1 MATTRATEKS
11 RSDAVHKNNNA
22 RTVYG
27 PHVMIVP
34 NDDDNNMIIIV
45 AFSKYASIVDK
56 KFLFLLHHE
65 RL

>member
-34 NDDDNNMIIIV
+34 NDDDDDNNMIIIE
-45 AFSKYASIVDK
+45 AFQKM
-56 KFLFLLHHE
+56 LLS
-65 RL
+65 LIYYFCF